1 MVQWTDPLLGNCFT
15 FGQSG
20 KIYDVA
26 DIGDNFGFQSLLELN
41 EDDYLP
47 WIGWYTKLTMD

>member
-47 WIGWYTKLTMD
+47 WIGTQNKQWIN